1 MLRKYRKLGV
11 LVWEDLSALCRGD
24 PSREIMCLKFS
35 HTFRFNHPVSLARL
49 RELEGRTDV
58 PLQGPRKI
66 EPALYKRIF
75 DAGFVGETR

>member
-1 MLRKYRKLGV
+1 M
-11 LVWEDLSALCRGD
+11 WEDLSAICHGD

-66 EPALYKRIF
+66 DPLLYERIF
-75 DAGFVGETR
+75 DAGFVGETK